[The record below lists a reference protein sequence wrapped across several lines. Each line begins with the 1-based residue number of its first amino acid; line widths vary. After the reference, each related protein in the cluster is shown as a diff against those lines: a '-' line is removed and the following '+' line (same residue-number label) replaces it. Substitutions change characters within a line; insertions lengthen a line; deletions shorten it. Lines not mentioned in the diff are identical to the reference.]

1 MPDDNKFEFM
11 KYLVYIVVVLSLSFT
26 AWTANRVIDMPKEYV
41 AIEQYRE
48 DLKSLYKSIST
59 THQSIDAMKDMMYKF
74 HLEKE

>member
-1 MPDDNKFEFM
+1 MPDNNKFEFM

-41 AIEQYRE
+41 ALEQYRE
-48 DLKSLYKSIST
+48 DLKNLYNSIST